1 MTTDEMLAGYAIA
14 AVTAT
19 VICVVTAILR
29 DLIDKWVEKWTD
41 TLKCGG
47 TGEIQRSRN
56 EAN

>member
-29 DLIDKWVEKWTD
+29 DLIDKWINKWID
-41 TLKCGG
+41 KCSG
-47 TGEIQRSRN
+47 TGKNKKEKK
-56 EAN
+56 

>member
-41 TLKCGG
+41 TLKCSG
-47 TGEIQRSRN
+47 TGKIKKEKK
-56 EAN
+56 

>member
-29 DLIDKWVEKWTD
+29 DLIDKWLEK
-41 TLKCGG
+41 CSG
-47 TGEIQRSRN
+47 TGKIKKEKK
-56 EAN
+56 